1 LHINFNV
8 SWKIGEKRLET
19 LTDFHLF
26 DCLESNEKKIFHI
39 KEVIIKRWPQMEGIV
54 GSVYTLPGKGHV
66 SLSND
71 AKHQKLSENLTKL
84 EQSQIEM
91 LEEKE
96 EKSE

>member
-1 LHINFNV
+1 
-8 SWKIGEKRLET
+8 
-19 LTDFHLF
+19 
-26 DCLESNEKKIFHI
+26 
-39 KEVIIKRWPQMEGIV
+39 MEGIV
-54 GSVYTLPGKGHV
+54 GSVYTLPGKRHV